1 VPMSSDDARGV
12 LRAQCGDRDAL
23 EAVLRSIQ
31 PALLRYVTRI
41 VGATLADDAV
51 QDTLIIVARKLN
63 WLEEPR
69 LFRAWAFRIASRVA
83 FDYLR
88 KARRELIHET
98 GDAVLEA
105 LATPETPPSE
115 EALAALLNSERL
127 SPASRAVLVLHF
139 QEEMPLAEV
148 AAVLDLPLGTVK
160 SRLAYGLKA
169 LRQLLG
175 DQRSL

>member
-1 VPMSSDDARGV
+1 VPMSPEDARRV

-31 PALLRYVTRI
+31 PALLRYATRV
-41 VGATLADDAV
+41 VGATLADDVV
-51 QDTLIIVARKLN
+51 QDALVIVVRKLG

-69 LFRAWAFRIASRVA
+69 LFRAWTFRIASRVA

-88 KARRELIHET
+88 KARRHATYET
-98 GDAVLEA
+98 DDAVLEA
-105 LATPETPPSE
+105 LAAPAVPPSGV
-115 EALAALLNSERL
+115 ALAELLNSERL

-160 SRLAYGLKA
+160 SRLAYGLRV
-169 LRQLLG
+169 LRQRLG

>member
-1 VPMSSDDARGV
+1 MTRDVSSGPTA
-12 LRAQCGDRDAL
+12 GDRDAL
-23 EAVLRSIQ
+23 EAVLRSMQ

-98 GDAVLEA
+98 GDAVLGGA
-105 LATPETPPSE
+105 RNPGRRRRRRRHSRGCSTAS
-115 EALAALLNSERL
+115 
-127 SPASRAVLVLHF
+127 ASRR
-139 QEEMPLAEV
+139 P
-148 AAVLDLPLGTVK
+148 AAPCSCCI
-160 SRLAYGLKA
+160 SRK
-169 LRQLLG
+169 RC
-175 DQRSL
+175 RSRKWRPCSTFRWEP